1 MLNWFYDMINYFNY
15 FLKNNEIIIN
25 QIKNRIEI

>member
-1 MLNWFYDMINYFNY
+1 MLNWFYDMINHFNY